1 VAGPLVVVA
10 GALANKPANGG
21 EAWVRLSWVRG
32 LERLG
37 CRVALVEQIAGAGC
51 TDAARRPAPFADSAN
66 RAWFAEVTARFGL
79 AGRAG
84 LLCDTGEGEGLTRHE
99 VADLA
104 AGADLLVNISGH
116 LADPG
121 LFGAF
126 RRRAYVDIDPG
137 FTQFWHA
144 AGQNGARLA
153 GHHRYFTIGERI
165 GDFGCPIPAR
175 EFRWRPTRQPVVL
188 DDWPATTGH
197 HPALPVRSA
206 AGGAGSPADARFT
219 TVATWRGPFGPVETD
234 RRRFGLKVHEFRKF
248 LSLPGLVPG
257 AHFEAALAIHPEER
271 PDLDLL
277 DDGGWVVADPTQ
289 VAGTPDAF
297 RHYVAG
303 SAAEF
308 SVAQGIYVETRS
320 GWFSDRT
327 TRYLASGR
335 PALVQDTGFSDVIP
349 VGKGLVAFSTLE
361 EAAAGA
367 RSILADYHSHAA
379 AARLLAESY
388 FDSDLILTRFLEDC
402 DL

>member
-1 VAGPLVVVA
+1 MTAGPLVVVA

-21 EAWVRLSWVRG
+21 EAWVRLSWLRG

-37 CRVALVEQIAGAGC
+37 CRVALVEEIAAATC
-51 TDAARRPAPFADSAN
+51 TDAARRPAAFSASVN
-66 RAWFAEVTARFGL
+66 RAWFGEVTARFGL
-79 AGRAG
+79 AGRAA
-84 LLCDTGEGEGLTRHE
+84 LLCDNGEGEGLTRAE

-104 AGADLLVNISGH
+104 ADADLLVNISGH
-116 LADPG
+116 LADPA

-144 AGQNGARLA
+144 AGQHGARLA

-165 GDFGCPIPAR
+165 GAVGCPIPAH
-175 EFRWRPTRQPVVL
+175 EFRWRPIRQPVVL
-188 DDWPATTGH
+188 DDWPARTDD
-197 HPALPVRSA
+197 HPD
-206 AGGAGSPADARFT
+206 GGFT

-248 LSLPGLVPG
+248 LPVADLVPE
-257 AHFEAALAIHPEER
+257 ARFEAALAIHPEER
-271 PDLDLL
+271 SDLTLL
-277 DDGGWVVADPTQ
+277 HDHGWTLADPSQ
-289 VAGTPDAF
+289 VAGTPETF
-297 RHYVAG
+297 RDYVAG

-308 SVAQGIYVETRS
+308 SAAQGIYVETRS

-335 PALVQDTGFSDVIP
+335 PALVQDTGFSESIP

-367 RSILADYHSHAA
+367 RSILADYHCHAA
-379 AARLLAESY
+379 AARMLAESY
-388 FDSDLILTRFLEDC
+388 FDSDVVLTRFLEEC